1 MSSDCLSFTRTL
13 DGQCLVDKTALNKAR
28 LSSSVSTTNADGS
41 FNINKIDQLGADFIS
56 SYLEEAE
63 ENPITKAVNFYGQ
76 EIYTSLNNA
85 NQIFKQ
91 TNLAGFP
98 TLNDRITRGQIGIL
112 EFSDFLGE
120 YNYNLSVFDAT
131 LANNIDKINFEFDAY
146 YQNTFSS
153 SILGGFCRTIQNV
166 FGAID
171 AFFDLVDM
179 IQGFIS
185 DAISF
190 INKFKS
196 GQLFSDAA
204 KKASA
209 EALIRTMKEK
219 IKDIIC
225 QAWLRTKNA
234 ILNLNVVNLINDTDS
249 HVNPQVAKKGKQ
261 IRQRSLALLSED
273 NCERM
278 TEKVE
283 ALLDY
288 AVSIFELPSL
298 EEIQYLILRFCA
310 LLSNVEAL
318 IYDIRKPTQ
327 NFALKYQNVVN
338 RLRRV
343 SDVATGKAIIN
354 GGKRYD
360 RQLRKQK
367 ADEAWPN
374 WSKGIDDAL
383 NGVEQDT
390 NLPTPSGKPPK
401 NRPPKRAFEYEKIP
415 DWETVSSGGSSVFT
429 FYNKG
434 KNFGDGQASWYNME
448 EEFIIDIMNIQ
459 AVIGKP
465 FQINSAWRSTQ
476 YNKRVG
482 GVEGSFHTSGMAFD
496 IATKNL
502 NSNDIQLIRD
512 LVKLYDYEVIGGYRN
527 HIHIEPAPHW
537 QGFV

>member
-1 MSSDCLSFTRTL
+1 MSSECLSFTRTL
-13 DGQCLVDKTALNKAR
+13 DGQCLVDKTTLNRAR
-28 LSSSVSTTNADGS
+28 LSSTVSTTNADGS
-41 FNINKIDQLGADFIS
+41 FNLNKVDQLGAEFIS
-56 SYLEEAE
+56 SYLEDSE
-63 ENPITKAVNFYGQ
+63 ENPALKAVNFYGE

-85 NQIFKQ
+85 NQIFRQ
-91 TNLAGFP
+91 TDLVGFP
-98 TLNDRITRGQIGIL
+98 TLNDRIKRGQIGIL

-120 YNYNLSVFDAT
+120 YNYNISVFDAT
-131 LANNIDKINFEFDAY
+131 LANDIDKINFEFDAY
-146 YQNTFSS
+146 YKNTFSS
-153 SILGGFCRTIQNV
+153 SILGGFCKTIETV

-179 IQGFIS
+179 IQGFIA

-196 GQLFSDAA
+196 GELFDDAR
-204 KKASA
+204 KKLQA
-209 EALIRTMKEK
+209 EALIRTIKKK

-225 QAWLRTKNA
+225 QAWIRSKNA

-249 HVNPQVAKKGKQ
+249 NVNPQVAKKGKQ

-327 NFALKYQNVVN
+327 NYALKYQNVVN

-343 SDVATGKAIIN
+343 SDVATGKAIVN

-360 RQLRKQK
+360 REYRKQK
-367 ADEAWPN
+367 ANEAWPN
-374 WSKGIDDAL
+374 WTKGHDDAL

-401 NRPPKRAFEYEKIP
+401 NRQQKKAFQYARIP

-434 KNFGDGQASWYNME
+434 KDFGDGQAAWYNMD
-448 EEFIIDIMNIQ
+448 EEFIIDIMDVQ

-476 YNKRVG
+476 YNKKVG
-482 GVEGSFHTSGMAFD
+482 GVDGSFHCSGRAFD

-512 LVKLYDYEVIGGYRN
+512 LVKLYDYEVIGGYTN